1 MMLIDQQ
8 LAHQRIVYEEI
19 LDKLK
24 GLSQPSQQ
32 QLFPQNIN
40 LSPGDAEIVRSL
52 LAEMT
57 KIGFTLEELGTKG
70 FVVVGIPTDMVE
82 NDVVSIIEKIIENHK
97 AQVSDLNY
105 DKNINLARSIAVNMA
120 IKSGTRL
127 NEIEMQEIFD
137 KLFMCKVPKV
147 SPDGQKTLTILGVAD
162 LENLVKSNN

>member
-105 DKNINLARSIAVNMA
+105 DKNI
-120 IKSGTRL
+120 K
-127 NEIEMQEIFD
+127 F
-137 KLFMCKVPKV
+137 
-147 SPDGQKTLTILGVAD
+147 SPLDC
-162 LENLVKSNN
+162 S